1 MSTVI
6 QENTIARP
14 SWATSTDYDL
24 GVHSGE
30 VTVGEFVVY
39 LSQAFGTP
47 GYPIEESTDSG
58 LVGASLPEDTAPGTV
73 LPPAPGCAE
82 SSAAQCRGL
91 AAALLK
97 AAEVMDEFNA

>member
-1 MSTVI
+1 MSTM
-6 QENTIARP
+6 TRP
-14 SWATSTDYDL
+14 AWATTTDYDL

-30 VTVGEFVVY
+30 VTVGEFVIH

-47 GYPIEESTDSG
+47 EYSLEESGDSG
-58 LVGASLPEDTAPGTV
+58 LVGASLPGDTAPGTI
-73 LPPAPGCAE
+73 LPPEPGCAE

-97 AAEVMDEFNA
+97 AAEVMDEFNV

>member
-1 MSTVI
+1 MSTL
-6 QENTIARP
+6 TRP
-14 SWATSTDYDL
+14 SWATETDYDL

-47 GYPIEESTDSG
+47 GYPIEESMSSG
-58 LVGASLPEDTAPGTV
+58 LVGASLPGDTAPGTV
-73 LPPAPGCAE
+73 LPPAPGDAE